1 MLAAALA
8 RMKEVTWRTAA
19 DQKLCLLHESM
30 QYRRVLN
37 KLMEPLV
44 RKLNPT
50 VTSDSFLAV
59 CSHVSS
65 GEWSSVVPHT
75 FSLIFAGCKE
85 LAFIKLVDPVHS
97 QAIGLV
103 ASDRD
108 PLSPLA
114 QALIKCAAR
123 LDLDAQFD
131 GDVSGQVIDGVDK
144 AMDTICLPSAITRSK
159 VHAPRQK

>member
-1 MLAAALA
+1 
-8 RMKEVTWRTAA
+8 
-19 DQKLCLLHESM
+19 M

-37 KLMEPLV
+37 KLTEALGL
-44 RKLNPT
+44 KLRPT
-50 VTSDSFLAV
+50 ITSNSFLAV

-65 GEWSSVVPHT
+65 GEWSSIVPHT
-75 FSLIFAGCKE
+75 FSLIFAGCRE
-85 LAFIKLVDPVHS
+85 LALVKLVEPVHS

-114 QALIKCAAR
+114 QALMKCAAR

-131 GDVSGQVIDGVDK
+131 GDVSAHLIDGVDK
-144 AMDTICLPSAITRSK
+144 TMNTFYLPSAGMRPKVRAPRHKQGKKAGCRARKREERCTRSE
-159 VHAPRQK
+159 